1 MIRHA
6 RHAVVHGLAGVLGA
20 VLVALALVLWRLS
33 GGPISLAPLSP
44 QLAEALSGQAAGYS
58 FAFDDTVLVLGEWPS
73 ALDIRVTRVRIVD
86 DAGNL
91 MLVAPEVSIGLS
103 LRQLLVGLI
112 VPVSLVVERPLLRVV
127 RRADGRITIG
137 GSETAGAATADDT
150 AGDEGWRT
158 ILADLGPNP
167 DPRRPLARL
176 DRIAISDGAVAFEDE
191 ALGIAWRADA
201 LDLAIDRVDDGVVLE
216 AVARLPFGDP
226 TAHMNANLLA
236 RRDAPDLA
244 LTVRFGGVRPAK
256 LAALTAAL
264 APLADVDLAF
274 GGVVNVRLDDALNVL
289 AADVVAWSAPGAV
302 DPGGVLGAPREVKG
316 INVRAHTE
324 GGPNTVV
331 VDSFELD
338 VGAGG
343 LDGTARFIDLDRG
356 GVVDLQATVM
366 GITIDDVLG
375 FWPIDLGVGP
385 RTWLAENLL
394 AGTVRSGTIG
404 LVAEIAALGRDESPL
419 HGLSLALD
427 VGDATV
433 VYKAPLPPVESVNGK
448 VVLAD
453 YALKVDGLTGQSAG
467 LTVGDGA
474 VTMPS
479 LDGNQGLTVD
489 VALAGPLDAALRLAS
504 EPSLGLGGVA
514 DLAAQGVGGQA
525 TGTIAVTLPRFND
538 LKRDDVAVTAMARL
552 ERVTMAE
559 AAPGLAV
566 TDGALDLVVEG
577 MTAKADGTVVLAG
590 VPLAASL
597 GADMAGGGLRATLAG
612 RLDDAARAALG
623 LPALAWLTGPIDAR
637 LTIAKTDGG
646 TRLEAEAALT
656 GAAIALAEAGWT
668 KAVGEP
674 GTGSATW
681 VTATDGATAV
691 ESVTVAAGGLVFDGA
706 GALGA
711 DGASGWVEARRL
723 ALGVNELAGT
733 LAWSPAG
740 YDVALDARAVDL
752 EPFLD
757 SLTGEAGEDE
767 PLPPFRLTGAID
779 SLYLGP
785 GTALTGV
792 TIATDFADD
801 RFAHLAFAGAT
812 ASGAPMVMAIQP
824 MNGQRTFTVDA
835 ADAGDVLRLFDV
847 FDNVMGGRLEIS
859 AAIDDADPARPMTGR
874 MMMSDFKVRDAPI
887 LAKILA
893 LGSFTT
899 ISALLQGEGVPFSKA
914 DIPIVKTDDLITIG
928 KARAW
933 GGSLGLNGEG
943 TIDIAADVIDLRGTV
958 VPVYTINTVLGEVP
972 VLGELLVGG
981 EGEGLFAATY
991 AVKGPLDNPDV
1002 LVDPLATLAPGF
1014 LRELFEFPEGAVQP
1028 PLPDETGTG
1037 EQQR

>member
-6 RHAVVHGLAGVLGA
+6 RRAIVHGLAGVLGA

-58 FAFDDTVLVLGEWPS
+58 FAFDDTVLVLGEWPR

-91 MLVAPEVSIGLS
+91 LLVAPEVGIGLS
-103 LRQLLVGLI
+103 LRQLLVGQI

-127 RRADGRITIG
+127 RRADGRVTIG
-137 GSETAGAATADDT
+137 GSETAGASTDT
-150 AGDEGWRT
+150 AAGDAGWRT

-176 DRIAISDGAVAFEDE
+176 DRVAISDGAVAFEDE

-201 LDLAIDRVDDGVVLE
+201 LDLAIDRVDDGVALK
-216 AVARLPFGDP
+216 AAARLPFGDP
-226 TAHMNANLLA
+226 TAHMDASLMA
-236 RRDAPDLA
+236 RRDVPELA

-256 LAALTAAL
+256 LATLTSGL
-264 APLADVDLAF
+264 APLAGVDLAF
-274 GGVVNVRLDDALNVL
+274 GGVVNARLDDGMNVI
-289 AADVVAWSAPGAV
+289 AADIEAWSGPGTV

-316 INVRAHTE
+316 ITVRAHTE

-343 LDGTARFIDLDRG
+343 LDGTAHLIDLDHN
-356 GVVDLQATVM
+356 GVVDLQATAT
-366 GITIDDVLG
+366 GITIADVLG
-375 FWPIDLGVGP
+375 FWPTDLGVGP
-385 RTWLAENLL
+385 RTWLAENVL
-394 AGTVRSGTIG
+394 AGTVRTGTIG
-404 LVAEIAALGRDESPL
+404 LVAEISALGRDESPL

-427 VGDATV
+427 VTDGVV
-433 VYKAPLPPVESVNGK
+433 VYKAPLPPVEGVIGK
-448 VVLAD
+448 VVLAE
-453 YALKVDGLTGQSAG
+453 YALKVDGLSGRSAG
-467 LTVGDGA
+467 LTVSDGA
-474 VTMPS
+474 VAMAS

-489 VALAGPLDAALRLAS
+489 VALAGPVDAALRLAS

-525 TGTIAVTLPRFND
+525 TGTIAVILPRLND
-538 LKRDDVAVTAMARL
+538 LKRDDVAVTAAAKL

-559 AAPGLAV
+559 AASGLAV
-566 TDGALDLVVEG
+566 TDGTLDLVVEG
-577 MTAKADGTVVLAG
+577 VTAKADGTVVLAG

-637 LTIAKTDGG
+637 LTVAESGGG
-646 TRLEAEAALT
+646 TRLEAEADLT
-656 GAAIALAEAGWT
+656 GASIALAEAGWT
-668 KAVGEP
+668 KAAGEP
-674 GTGSATW
+674 GTAAAAW
-681 VTATDGATAV
+681 VTTPDGATNV
-691 ESVTVAAGGLVFDGA
+691 ESLTVAAGGLVFDGA
-706 GALGA
+706 GAFGA
-711 DGASGWVEARRL
+711 DGAEGRVEARRL
-723 ALGVNELAGT
+723 ALGVNEAAGT

-740 YDVALDARAVDL
+740 YDVALQARALDL
-752 EPFLD
+752 GPFLD
-757 SLTGEAGEDE
+757 TLTGESGEDE
-767 PLPPFRLTGAID
+767 PLPPFRLAGSID
-779 SLYLGP
+779 ALYLRP

-792 TIATDFADD
+792 TIDTDFADD
-801 RFAHLAFAGAT
+801 RFARLAFTGAT

-824 MNGQRTFTVDA
+824 VNGQRTFTVDA

-859 AAIDDADPARPMTGR
+859 ATIDDANPARPATGR
-874 MMMSDFKVRDAPI
+874 MVMSDFKVRDAPI
-887 LAKILA
+887 LGKILA

-914 DIPIVKTDDLITIG
+914 NIPFVKTDGLITIG

-943 TIDIAADVIDLRGTV
+943 TIDIAANVIDLRGTV
-958 VPVYTINTVLGEVP
+958 VPAYTINTVLGEVP
-972 VLGELLVGG
+972 ILGKLLVGG

-1002 LVDPLATLAPGF
+1002 LVNPLATLAPGF
-1014 LRELFEFPEGAVQP
+1014 LRELFEFPEGTVQP
-1028 PLPDETGTG
+1028 PPPAETGTG